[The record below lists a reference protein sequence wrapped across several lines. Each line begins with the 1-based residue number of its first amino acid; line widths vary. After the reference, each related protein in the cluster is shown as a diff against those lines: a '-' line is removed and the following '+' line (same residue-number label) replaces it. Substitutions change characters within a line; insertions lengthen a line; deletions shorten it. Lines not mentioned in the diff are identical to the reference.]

1 MRVPSFRR
9 FSAILL
15 ALILF
20 AGQALATWSIVVVNL
35 ATGEIC
41 VACAT
46 CIENFN
52 LRAAVSILA
61 QEAGAGASQAFGAPT
76 TTRIFINDM
85 LLMGVPPQEILDQ
98 IDVFDNQFES
108 RQFGIV
114 DLMGRA
120 ATHTGS
126 LDGAWA
132 GGVTGRVGD
141 LVYAIQGNVLTGAP
155 VVQQAEFAL
164 INTPGDMSQRV
175 MAAMEAARAMGGDGR
190 CSCSPQQPTSCGSP
204 PANFTK
210 SAHVGFFVIARPG
223 DEPTC
228 NFSSCSNGDL
238 FLAINKAG
246 LVASSPDPVFEIRT
260 KFDQWRND
268 LDNRPDGNQ
277 SSVFAWSNEVPPG
290 SSTPLSFVIDLADID
305 GDLLTTGGATISLVH
320 DPRSA
325 GLATLH
331 QVTDHQ
337 NGTYTVEVMPG
348 NTPGLDV
355 LRFIVD
361 DGIRPVTLWPP
372 TQLLHRSPLPA
383 PLTTGHSI
391 AGLETLTSLRSAF
404 PLADG
409 HRAWILADRGQG
421 QELLRYT
428 RPNLGSPFALDHDIG
443 IANFAMANLRDLWIS
458 EDELRLTFAARMP
471 HDGIQRLF
479 TCARVNTLEDF
490 GDPVLQIDLTSSLNE
505 GGPFLSANELE
516 IWFHSER
523 DGQSDIWHARRLNR
537 EARWFPPTKV
547 NAVSTSAHERYPMLS
562 AGSTRMWLSRRS
574 AGSSLLHMA
583 ERTPDGDFGAAT
595 AAAGSFANPQDTA
608 VAVGMVRNPLGG
620 APTLWQLG
628 GSSPAAKQL
637 RESSWPHA
645 SFSVTPATLSQAA
658 GGSFVFQ
665 LDAGIPWT
673 LASYTM
679 LVGNPSA
686 GSYVDGIGT
695 LPITQTAGLTQSLRA
710 LYGSPEL
717 ANGIGSL
724 DAAGSAQVTWTV
736 PLGVSLPAALL
747 DRDLAVC
754 FVARHTNDYFIS
766 QAVIVRITP

>member
-1 MRVPSFRR
+1 MQVSSFRR

-52 LRAAVSILA
+52 LRAYVGILA
-61 QEAGAGASQAFGAPT
+61 QEAGAGASQAFIAPT

-98 IDVFDNQFES
+98 IEAFDNQFQA

-141 LVYAIQGNVLTGAP
+141 LVYAIQGNALTGAP
-155 VVQQAEFAL
+155 VVQQAELAL

-223 DEPTC
+223 DEPSC
-228 NFSSCSNGDL
+228 SFSSCGNGDL
-238 FLAINKAG
+238 FLVINKAG

-277 SSVFAWSNEVPPG
+277 SSVFAWSHEVPPG

-305 GDLLTTGGATISLVH
+305 GDVITTGGATISLVH

-348 NTPGLDV
+348 NAPGLDV

-372 TQLLHRSPLPA
+372 TQLLHRSPVPA
-383 PLTTGHSI
+383 PLLAGHPI
-391 AGLETLTSLRSAF
+391 PGLDAILALRTAF

-409 HRAWILADRGQG
+409 HRAWVLADRGQG

-428 RPNLGSPFALDHDIG
+428 RPNLGSPFALDRDVG
-443 IANFAMANLRDLWIS
+443 IANFAMGSLRDLWIS

-479 TCARVNTLEDF
+479 TCTRVNSFDDF
-490 GDPVLQIDLTSSLNE
+490 GEPVLQSDLTSSLNE

-523 DGQSDIWHARRLNR
+523 DGQSDIWYARRLNR
-537 EARWFPPTKV
+537 DARWFPPTKV
-547 NAVSTSAHERYPMLS
+547 SAVSTSANERYPMLS
-562 AGSTRMWLSRRS
+562 AGSTRLWLSRRS
-574 AGSSLLHMA
+574 GGSSLLHIA
-583 ERTPDGDFGAAT
+583 ERTPEGDFGPALAV
-595 AAAGSFANPQDTA
+595 AGSFANLQDAA
-608 VAVGMVRNPLGG
+608 VAVGMVHHPLGG

-628 GSSPAAKQL
+628 GNSAASKQL
-637 RESSWPHA
+637 RASSWPHA
-645 SFSVTPATLSQAA
+645 SFSVTPETVSQAA
-658 GGSFVFQ
+658 GGAFVFQ
-665 LDAGIPWT
+665 LDAGIPWA

-679 LVGNPSA
+679 LVGSPSA
-686 GSYVDGIGT
+686 GSHLDGIGT
-695 LPITQTAGLTQSLRA
+695 LPITQSAGLTQGLRA

-717 ANGIGSL
+717 AHGSGSL
-724 DAAGSAQVTWTV
+724 DAAGSTQVTWTV
-736 PLGVSLPAALL
+736 PHGASLPAALL

-754 FVARHTNDYFIS
+754 FVARHSTEHFIS
-766 QAVIVRITP
+766 QAVSVRITP